1 MCAIARMR
9 QATRPSLHRFAS
21 RRNSADERSRRVNS
35 IAWAIIPSCESNP
48 THSESEQLRQGNL
61 TTSHDFGRLVL
72 HAAKI
77 THPPI
82 SKQYGSSYPH
92 PLHRRAD
99 PASLAEAD

>member
-1 MCAIARMR
+1 MGIARMR

-77 THPPI
+77 NTHQFRNNMAVLI
-82 SKQYGSSYPH
+82 HILSIGEQTQ
-92 PLHRRAD
+92 LR
-99 PASLAEAD
+99 